1 MARFCPLFSGSSGNC
16 TYVGSQQGG
25 VLIDVGVSAR
35 RIENA
40 LWQREI
46 DPKTIQA
53 LFITH
58 EHGDH
63 IAGLRVLGKRYG
75 FRVFA
80 SPGTMEG
87 LEAAGALDPRC
98 RPEVMPEEGVEA
110 AGMLVTSFRTSHD
123 SRESTGYHIH
133 TADGRRGVVATD
145 TGCISE
151 EIRTVLHGCDL
162 VMIESNHDV
171 QMLQNGPYPY
181 YLKRRILAKTGHLS
195 NEDCARE
202 LPALAECGT
211 TRFFLGHLSKEN
223 NLPQLA
229 YETSRLAME
238 EAGLRE
244 GVDYVLQVAHRDDTD
259 TVTIF

>member
-1 MARFCPLFSGSSGNC
+1 
-16 TYVGSQQGG
+16 
-25 VLIDVGVSAR
+25 
-35 RIENA
+35 
-40 LWQREI
+40 
-46 DPKTIQA
+46 
-53 LFITH
+53 
-58 EHGDH
+58 
-63 IAGLRVLGKRYG
+63 
-75 FRVFA
+75 
-80 SPGTMEG
+80 
-87 LEAAGALDPRC
+87 
-98 RPEVMPEEGVEA
+98 
-110 AGMLVTSFRTSHD
+110 
-123 SRESTGYHIH
+123 
-133 TADGRRGVVATD
+133 
-145 TGCISE
+145 
-151 EIRTVLHGCDL
+151 
-162 VMIESNHDV
+162 MIESNHDV
-171 QMLQNGPYPY
+171 QMLQSGPYPY